1 MALYSFKSSASL
13 VRKSSSLVVSSPIIV
28 CNSIL
33 VCAGDSED
41 VEKYPII
48 FEDSF
53 DENEIYDLL
62 RKNRK
67 RIEEIIEREVAEA
80 VPEGELSQ
88 PDDQA
93 GSMADHFH

>member
-1 MALYSFKSSASL
+1 MIGLLTTKEIDFLTKLAELLK
-13 VRKSSSLVVSSPIIV
+13 
-28 CNSIL
+28 
-33 VCAGDSED
+33 ED
-41 VEKYPII
+41 AEKYPII

-67 RIEEIIEREVAEA
+67 RIGEIIEREVAEA